1 MSENDWEYGTDE
13 EAVAIDPINPHL
25 LEDKQAGDK
34 RAEEQ
39 KRLSVGTLTYTR
51 MGLVSLFAWML
62 WGDFCF
68 SLMERLIPQL
78 LPLTLKNLDASNAI
92 VGLLVGS
99 VPAGINM
106 VLNPIISFRSD
117 RTRTRW
123 GRRIPYIFFASPF
136 VTICMI
142 GIGWAPLLA
151 EKIQPFL
158 ASNLSPAV
166 LGLIFVAILC
176 VAFQAFNTFVAA
188 VFYYLF
194 ADVVPEAYIGRFMAF
209 FRVVGA
215 AAGFVFSRYIIGLAD
230 TCLPWIFTGIAV
242 IYFISFMLMCFRV
255 KEGDYPPPSDDRE
268 RTSLFSSIK
277 LYFKECF
284 SNPYYRWFFLGT
296 SLNAASV
303 VCRTMFN
310 IFFARENL
318 SMTLDQY
325 GRIMGWGMLLGLIL
339 YVPLGFLIDKLHPIR
354 IYISGVVL
362 VVITNILGYFMIND
376 YQTFFIFSMS
386 LAVVYA
392 IQSASNLPLYVALL
406 PKERWGQFCSAQA
419 MFQAFVLIVANYG
432 GGLMID
438 WIGDY
443 RFIFVW
449 DAIFTSIALIAI
461 FFVYTGWKRYGGQK
475 AYIAPVE

>member
-1 MSENDWEYGTDE
+1 MSYNDGKIKEKTIDNDKIIQQNKAKE
-13 EAVAIDPINPHL
+13 E
-25 LEDKQAGDK
+25 EKK
-34 RAEEQ
+34 
-39 KRLSVGTLTYTR
+39 KLSVGTLTYTKI
-51 MGLVSLFAWML
+51 GLVSLFAWML

-78 LPLTLKNLDASNAI
+78 LPLTLKNLDASNAV

-99 VPAGINM
+99 IPAAINM
-106 VLNPIISFRSD
+106 ILNPIISFRSD
-117 RTRTRW
+117 RKRTRW

-136 VTICMI
+136 VTICLI
-142 GIGWAPLLA
+142 GIGWAPKLA
-151 EKIQPFL
+151 EKVQPFL
-158 ASNLSPAV
+158 AANVSPAV

-176 VAFQAFNTFVAA
+176 VGFQAFNTFVGS

-230 TCLPWIFTGIAV
+230 NYLPWIFTGVAI
-242 IYFISFMLMCFRV
+242 IYFISFMLMCFQV
-255 KEGDYPPPSDDRE
+255 KEGEYPEPSDDKE
-268 RTSLFSSIK
+268 RKNFSSSVK

-296 SLNAASV
+296 AFNAASV
-303 VCRTMFN
+303 ICRTMFN

-318 SMTLDQY
+318 GMTLDQY
-325 GRIMGWGMLLGLIL
+325 GKIMSWGMLLALVL
-339 YVPLGFLIDKLHPIR
+339 YIPLGFLIDKFHPIR
-354 IYISGVVL
+354 IYIVGIVL
-362 VVITNILGYFMIND
+362 VVLTNIFGYFMINS
-376 YQTFFIFSMS
+376 YETFFIFSMS

-419 MFQAFVLIVANYG
+419 MFQAFILIIANYG

-443 RFIFVW
+443 RFIFIW

-461 FFVYTGWKRYGGQK
+461 IFVYVGWKKYGGQK
-475 AYIAPVE
+475 AYVAPAE